1 MDQQTSVAASSSA
14 QVAASQQILAA
25 LAGLCTAGPLGAL
38 ASLAAIRGLHGKWS
52 TWFLLGVPAAITING
67 LYAGLFFGVVAIVH
81 QVAPQPQAR
90 RSLPPVVPQ
99 PTPAVAPSARTTA
112 PGPRFYEAGTAVG
125 GQSVRLDLA
134 SITQAAEADRFEFV
148 YFLGAERIAAIAD
161 CAAGSWIT
169 RPDLISHRPQS
180 AATENMLE
188 RVCQV
193 SASRAVEPS
202 VAATA
207 FVFDPPSN
215 IRTAPNGAILCSVT
229 TRQSIAVQGRDGDWV
244 RTDHCGAT
252 GYIHAGQ
259 IRF

>member
-1 MDQQTSVAASSSA
+1 MDQHTSVAASSSA

-67 LYAGLFFGVVAIVH
+67 LYVGLFFGFVAIVR
-81 QVAPQPQAR
+81 QAAPQPQAG
-90 RSLPPVVPQ
+90 RSLPPAEPQ
-99 PTPAVAPSARTTA
+99 PTPTVAPSARTTA
-112 PGPRFYEAGTAVG
+112 PEP
-125 GQSVRLDLA
+125 
-134 SITQAAEADRFEFV
+134 ITQAAEADRFEFV
-148 YFLGAERIAAIAD
+148 YFLGAERIAATAD
-161 CAAGSWIT
+161 CTAGTWIT

-180 AATENMLE
+180 AATENMLK

-193 SASRAVEPS
+193 RAGRAVEPS
-202 VAATA
+202 AVVTA

-215 IRTAPNGAILCSVT
+215 IRAAPNGAILCSVST
-229 TRQSIAVQGRDGDWV
+229 KQSITVWQREGDWIQ
-244 RTDHCGAT
+244 TNYCGSI
-252 GYIHAGQ
+252 GYIHVDQ

>member
-1 MDQQTSVAASSSA
+1 MDQHTSVAASSSA

-67 LYAGLFFGVVAIVH
+67 LYVGLFFGFVAIVR
-81 QVAPQPQAR
+81 QAAPQPQAG
-90 RSLPPVVPQ
+90 RSLPPAEPQ
-99 PTPAVAPSARTTA
+99 PTPTVAPSARTTA
-112 PGPRFYEAGTAVG
+112 PEPRFYEAGTAVG

-148 YFLGAERIAAIAD
+148 YFLGAERIAATAD
-161 CAAGSWIT
+161 CTAGTWIT

-180 AATENMLE
+180 AATENMLK

-193 SASRAVEPS
+193 RAGRAVEPS
-202 VAATA
+202 AVVTA

-215 IRTAPNGAILCSVT
+215 IRAAPNGAILCSVST
-229 TRQSIAVQGRDGDWV
+229 KQSITVWQREGDWIQ
-244 RTDHCGAT
+244 TNYCGSI
-252 GYIHAGQ
+252 GYIHVDQ